1 MLHACA
7 ILMDIVR
14 SRELPDRVGAQRRIE
29 ETLAVACQG
38 LGLLAKPYASVG
50 DEFQSVAPTLG
61 GALVL
66 TERVQLLL
74 PDGLMLR
81 YGIGEGE
88 IQNIGGDAA
97 RVLQDGSAWWRA
109 REAIDHAHEVQDA
122 GAEYLLTCYRGGS
135 DEEEQA
141 LVNALLTLR
150 DHSLAG
156 LGGRQRRMLAGLTSG
171 QTQARVAAEI
181 GVSQAAVSQFVVSK
195 GAALLAAHRLLV
207 VAAATVEAE
216 R

>member
-29 ETLAVACQG
+29 ETLAVACRG
-38 LGLLAKPYASVG
+38 LGLLAEPYATVG
-50 DEFQSVAPTLG
+50 DEFQAVAPTLS
-61 GALVL
+61 GALVM
-66 TERVQLLL
+66 TGRVQLLL

-81 YGIGEGE
+81 YGIGRGE
-88 IQNIGGDAA
+88 IQNIGSDAA
-97 RVLQDGSAWWRA
+97 RALQDGSAWWRA
-109 REAIDHAHEVQDA
+109 REAIDHAHEIQDA
-122 GAEYLLTCYRGGS
+122 GAEYLLTCFRGGGG
-135 DEEEQA
+135 EEDA

-181 GVSQAAVSQFVVSK
+181 GVSQAAVSQFAASK
-195 GAALLAAHRLLV
+195 GAALLAAHRLL
-207 VAAATVEAE
+207 AAAAGTVEAG

>member
-1 MLHACA
+1 M
-7 ILMDIVR
+7 
-14 SRELPDRVGAQRRIE
+14 
-29 ETLAVACQG
+29 
-38 LGLLAKPYASVG
+38 
-50 DEFQSVAPTLG
+50 
-61 GALVL
+61 
-66 TERVQLLL
+66 
-74 PDGLMLR
+74 
-81 YGIGEGE
+81 
-88 IQNIGGDAA
+88 
-97 RVLQDGSAWWRA
+97 
-109 REAIDHAHEVQDA
+109 
-122 GAEYLLTCYRGGS
+122 
-135 DEEEQA
+135 
-141 LVNALLTLR
+141 NALLTLR